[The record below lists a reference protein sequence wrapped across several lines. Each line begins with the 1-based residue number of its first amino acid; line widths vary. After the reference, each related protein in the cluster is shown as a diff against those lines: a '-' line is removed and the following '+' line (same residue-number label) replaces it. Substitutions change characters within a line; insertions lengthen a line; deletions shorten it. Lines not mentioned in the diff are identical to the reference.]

1 LEAIMRTRWRLAV
14 ESTYDYRTTDGRV
27 RTTGIRA
34 LRVSLGLAVVG
45 LLAVACSDGGEPAP
59 TTPPVPSSPA
69 TTSADPVTAAEEAA
83 LAAYEGMW
91 RAFSA
96 ASQAADPEHPDLS
109 RFAEGDALALL
120 VSGLE
125 ANRRE
130 GLVSEG
136 GEVLLYPEVA
146 SAEPVDAPVEV
157 EIRDCADTS
166 QTRRVRPSGPP
177 FTDEPGGWRQVA
189 ATVRLVEPQVWKVT
203 DLTVQEVGS
212 CGPES

>member
-1 LEAIMRTRWRLAV
+1 MRTRWRLAA

-27 RTTGIRA
+27 RATGFRA
-34 LRVSLGLAVVG
+34 LTISLGLAVLG
-45 LLAVACSDGGEPAP
+45 LLAVACTDGGEPAP
-59 TTPPVPSSPA
+59 APPVPSSPA
-69 TTSADPVTAAEEAA
+69 ATSADPITAAEDAA
-83 LAAYEGMW
+83 LVAYEGMW

-96 ASQAADPEHPDLS
+96 ASQAADPEYADLS
-109 RFAEGDALALL
+109 RFAADDALELL

-136 GEVLLYPEVA
+136 GEVLLYPEVV
-146 SAEPVDAPVEV
+146 SAEPADAPDEV

-177 FTDEPGGWRQVA
+177 FTDEPGGWRQVT